1 MIRNLDSPEQRINTD
16 RETPESETLRKL
28 KGNKDGSLG
37 AFGKMLDTF
46 ISDSWLFP
54 DKIQWAQ
61 WLKKE
66 YMKKAKTIMEDPTL
80 NIAWQNNAL
89 QKLFG
94 TFKEN
99 KEFFPTPTEQVQS
112 AKSGEMQYEGSKDD
126 FYEKFL
132 KALAERDEERWNK
145 SREREQ
151 ASKTQ
156 WDREQ
161 RSSIESVQASIA
173 PRTTSEA
180 LWPPA

>member
-54 DKIQWAQ
+54 DKIQWAR

-66 YMKKAKTIMEDPTL
+66 YMEKAKSITEDPTL
-80 NIAWQNNAL
+80 NSAWQNNAL

-94 TFKEN
+94 TFMEN
-99 KEFFPTPTEQVQS
+99 KEFFPTSTEQVEPTQS
-112 AKSGEMQYEGSKDD
+112 TQMQYEVSKDD

-132 KALAERDEERWNK
+132 KALAEKDKERWNK

-151 ASKTQ
+151 ASIIA
-156 WDREQ
+156 WNEEQ

-173 PRTTSEA
+173 PKTTREA